1 MKYLGEQIM
10 EEQGFCELSHSFF
23 HIENCC
29 LLVGT
34 KVKSNIKETV
44 YWNERFSTKCNSQ
57 SVWRLNVDNYLPG
70 ISKFILYL
78 FHWIN
83 SKNHMIL
90 TYKMFTTNWIHKNQ
104 SYF

>member
-10 EEQGFCELSHSFF
+10 EEQGFCELSFSFF

-44 YWNERFSTKCNSQ
+44 YWNERSNNTFLQ
-57 SVWRLNVDNYLPG
+57 SVIANQFEDSMLIIIYQVYQSLY
-70 ISKFILYL
+70 FIC
-78 FHWIN
+78 FIG
-83 SKNHMIL
+83 
-90 TYKMFTTNWIHKNQ
+90 
-104 SYF
+104 

>member
-10 EEQGFCELSHSFF
+10 EEQGFCELSFSFF

-44 YWNERFSTKCNSQ
+44 YWNERSNNTFLQ
-57 SVWRLNVDNYLPG
+57 SVIANQFEDSMLIIIYQVYQSLYY
-70 ISKFILYL
+70 ICFIG
-78 FHWIN
+78 
-83 SKNHMIL
+83 
-90 TYKMFTTNWIHKNQ
+90 
-104 SYF
+104 

>member
-44 YWNERFSTKCNSQ
+44 Y
-57 SVWRLNVDNYLPG
+57 
-70 ISKFILYL
+70 
-78 FHWIN
+78 
-83 SKNHMIL
+83 
-90 TYKMFTTNWIHKNQ
+90 
-104 SYF
+104 

>member
-10 EEQGFCELSHSFF
+10 EEQGFCELSFSFF

-44 YWNERFSTKCNSQ
+44 YWNERSNTFLQ
-57 SVWRLNVDNYLPG
+57 SVIANQFEYSMLIIIYQVYQSLYY
-70 ISKFILYL
+70 ICFIG
-78 FHWIN
+78 
-83 SKNHMIL
+83 
-90 TYKMFTTNWIHKNQ
+90 
-104 SYF
+104 

>member
-10 EEQGFCELSHSFF
+10 EEQGFCELSFSFF

-34 KVKSNIKETV
+34 KVKSNVKKTV
-44 YWNERFSTKCNSQ
+44 YWNERSNTFLQ
-57 SVWRLNVDNYLPG
+57 SVIANVDNYLPG

>member
-10 EEQGFCELSHSFF
+10 EEQGFCELSFSFF

-44 YWNERFSTKCNSQ
+44 YWNERSNK
-57 SVWRLNVDNYLPG
+57 V
-70 ISKFILYL
+70 
-78 FHWIN
+78 
-83 SKNHMIL
+83 
-90 TYKMFTTNWIHKNQ
+90 
-104 SYF
+104 